1 VVAGLLTALGAAITV
16 AVEMLEAMA
25 IVLAVGAT
33 RRWRDALIGAV
44 AAGVAC
50 LALGV
55 LLGPVLLERVPLDA
69 LRLTIG
75 VLLLLLGLEWLRK
88 GVLRLGGRRSRS
100 SALAEHDEARE
111 DAEAVP
117 LPPPGRTDW
126 AGLVLAFKGVF
137 IEGVEV
143 VLIVSA
149 LAARPSGPAPAL
161 LGAAAALVAVVA
173 AAAWLRRPL
182 ARIPE
187 TELKYGVGIGLT
199 AFGIFFAAEG
209 LGARWP
215 GGDLAL
221 LYVALA
227 LVAVSR
233 AQIARLA
240 PA

>member
-1 VVAGLLTALGAAITV
+1 MLAGLLTALGAAVAV

-25 IVLAVGAT
+25 IVLAIGAT
-33 RRWRDALIGAV
+33 RRWRDALIGAG
-44 AAGVAC
+44 AAAVAC

-88 GVLRLGGRRSRS
+88 GVLRLGGRRARS
-100 SALAEHDEARE
+100 SAVGE
-111 DAEAVP
+111 DAEALP

-126 AGLVLAFKGVF
+126 PGLVLSFKGVF

-149 LAARPSGPAPAL
+149 LAARPAGPTPAL
-161 LGAAAALVAVVA
+161 LGAAFALVVVVA

-187 TELKYGVGIGLT
+187 TELKYGVGIGLST
-199 AFGIFFAAEG
+199 FGVFFAAEG
-209 LGARWP
+209 LGADWP

-221 LYVALA
+221 LYV
-227 LVAVSR
+227 VAVLVLVSR
-233 AQIARLA
+233 VQIARLGARVA